1 MKQFAKVLLTLLAC
15 AAATALAQDDV
26 LVKLYN
32 EARAAESAGNYQIAT
47 QRYERIVALR
57 PTMAEAYANLGNLY
71 YVQELRDKAA
81 AAFKKAIR
89 LKPSLAAPHFFLGVL
104 SFNARD
110 FEHALSYLK
119 EAEKLEPANTLAPLY
134 IGYTF
139 YVQKRYQEAAEVLDR
154 VIGNDAK
161 NLDAWYHLSKLHGQ
175 LSKSYFEKLQ
185 TGSPNSFFTALA
197 RSQFFESGANW
208 EQASQELSKALEIDK
223 SRPELKKR
231 LEWLTRRAAGDTS
244 IPVPEDTLSGST
256 RYLYTPPAGDKILEA
271 YSAERTRAQEVLNRK
286 PETDESLY
294 ELADAYQALSFL
306 SSLWVLQT
314 DADSYRAHELRGEA
328 LEAAGKTDEA
338 IEEYRQALKLKP
350 ELQTVHFSIGNLY
363 WRGGRMEEALVEL
376 QEELKVNPADPNSHY
391 ELGDILLS
399 QNKLQDAE
407 KHFLQALKFDPD
419 LTEAHLAME
428 RTASARGDSAT
439 AILHLKK
446 AVELAPGSSAP
457 HYRLWLLYRKTGKT
471 AEAQKEREL
480 FEKLKAVERK

>member
-1 MKQFAKVLLTLLAC
+1 M
-15 AAATALAQDDV
+15 
-26 LVKLYN
+26 
-32 EARAAESAGNYQIAT
+32 
-47 QRYERIVALR
+47 
-57 PTMAEAYANLGNLY
+57 
-71 YVQELRDKAA
+71 
-81 AAFKKAIR
+81 
-89 LKPSLAAPHFFLGVL
+89 
-104 SFNARD
+104 
-110 FEHALSYLK
+110 
-119 EAEKLEPANTLAPLY
+119 
-134 IGYTF
+134 
-139 YVQKRYQEAAEVLDR
+139 
-154 VIGNDAK
+154 
-161 NLDAWYHLSKLHGQ
+161 
-175 LSKSYFEKLQ
+175 
-185 TGSPNSFFTALA
+185 
-197 RSQFFESGANW
+197 
-208 EQASQELSKALEIDK
+208 
-223 SRPELKKR
+223 
-231 LEWLTRRAAGDTS
+231 
-244 IPVPEDTLSGST
+244 
-256 RYLYTPPAGDKILEA
+256 
-271 YSAERTRAQEVLNRK
+271 NRK

-399 QNKLQDAE
+399 QNKPQDAE